1 MQWHGV
7 ETEPSLIMK
16 TKDKDEKPSRRRD
29 DDIDDDRND
38 REEAA

>member
-1 MQWHGV
+1 V

-16 TKDKDEKPSRRRD
+16 TKDKDEKPSRRCD
-29 DDIDDDRND
+29 DDDDERND